1 MATAPKAYST
11 IDTVLK
17 AGSAQNSL
25 SKLCKIKSYPD
36 LGAAP
41 DNLET
46 TDLEDDQQ
54 TFVPGVKALDQM
66 EFTANYTPT
75 AYAAV
80 KASANTEQYYS
91 LEMGTGGAQGVFTW
105 TGQHDVYVNGGDV
118 NAVREMTIVVTPS
131 SAISASASGATGT
144 T

>member
-1 MATAPKAYST
+1 MSVAAKAYST

-17 AGSAQNSL
+17 AGSAANNVT
-25 SKLCKIKSYPD
+25 KICKIKSYPD

-46 TDLEDDQQ
+46 TDLEDTQH
-54 TFVPGVKALDQM
+54 TFVPGVRSMDQM
-66 EFTANYTPT
+66 EFTANYTPE
-75 AYAAV
+75 ADAAA
-80 KASANTEQYYS
+80 KASANREQYYE
-91 LEMGTGGAQGVFTW
+91 LDMGSAGAQGKFTW

-131 SAISASASGATGT
+131 SVITATVNGATT
-144 T
+144 

>member
-1 MATAPKAYST
+1 MSATPKAYST

-17 AGSAQNSL
+17 AGTTAGSLAQI
-25 SKLCKIKSYPD
+25 CKIKSYPD

-46 TDLEDDQQ
+46 TDLEDTQQ
-54 TFVPGVKALDQM
+54 TFVPGVRSMDQM
-66 EFTANYTPT
+66 EFTANYTPESF
-75 AYAAV
+75 AAA
-80 KASANTEQYYS
+80 KASANTEQYYA
-91 LEMGTGGAQGVFTW
+91 LEMGSNGSQGIFSW

-131 SAISASASGATGT
+131 SAITANVSGATT
-144 T
+144 

>member
-1 MATAPKAYST
+1 MSVAAKAYST

-17 AGSAQNSL
+17 AGSSANSVT
-25 SKLCKIKSYPD
+25 KLCKIKSYPD

-46 TDLEDDQQ
+46 TDLEDNQQ
-54 TFVPGVKALDQM
+54 TFVPGVRSLDQM
-66 EFTANYTPT
+66 EFTANYTPE
-75 AYAAV
+75 AYSSV
-80 KASANTEQYYS
+80 KSSANTEQYYA
-91 LEMGTGGAQGVFTW
+91 LEMGSAGAQGTFTW

-131 SAISASASGATGT
+131 SSIAFSASGATT
-144 T
+144 

>member
-1 MATAPKAYST
+1 MAGAAKAYST
-11 IDTVLK
+11 INTVLK
-17 AGSAQNSL
+17 AGAAAGSLAQ
-25 SKLCKIKSYPD
+25 LCKIKSYPD

-54 TFVPGVKALDQM
+54 TFVPGVKSMDSM
-66 EFTANYTPT
+66 EFTANFTPE

-80 KASANTEQYYS
+80 KNTANTEQYYA
-91 LEMGTGGAQGVFTW
+91 LEMGNGGAQGSFTW

-118 NAVREMTIVVTPS
+118 NAVREMTITVTPS
-131 SAISASASGATGT
+131 SAITFTAAS
-144 T
+144 

>member
-1 MATAPKAYST
+1 MSAAAKAYST

-17 AGSAQNSL
+17 AGSMAGSL
-25 SKLCKIKSYPD
+25 TQLCKIKSYPD

-46 TDLEDDQQ
+46 TDLEDEQQ
-54 TFVPGVKALDQM
+54 TFVPGVRSMDQM
-66 EFTANYTPT
+66 EFTANYTPE
-75 AYAAV
+75 AYATV
-80 KASANTEQYYS
+80 KSSANTEMYYA
-91 LEMGTGGAQGVFTW
+91 LEMGSGGAQGKFTW

-118 NAVREMTIVVTPS
+118 NAVREMTITITPS
-131 SAISASASGATGT
+131 SAITATTSGST

>member
-1 MATAPKAYST
+1 MSLAAKAYST

-17 AGSAQNSL
+17 AGSTSGSL
-25 SKLCKIKSYPD
+25 TKLCKIKSYPD

-54 TFVPGVKALDQM
+54 TFVPGVRSMDNM
-66 EFTANYTPT
+66 EFVANYTPE
-75 AYAAV
+75 AYSAV
-80 KASANTEQYYS
+80 KATANTEQYYA
-91 LEMGTGGAQGVFTW
+91 LEMGTNGAQGIFTW

-118 NAVREMTIVVTPS
+118 NAVREMTITVTPS
-131 SAISASASGATGT
+131 STISITTSGATT
-144 T
+144 

>member
-1 MATAPKAYST
+1 MSVAVKAYST

-17 AGSAQNSL
+17 AGSAANSVA
-25 SKLCKIKSYPD
+25 KLCKIKSYPD

-46 TDLEDDQQ
+46 M
-54 TFVPGVKALDQM
+54 G
-66 EFTANYTPT
+66 
-75 AYAAV
+75 
-80 KASANTEQYYS
+80 SA
-91 LEMGTGGAQGVFTW
+91 GAQGTFTW

-131 SAISASASGATGT
+131 SAIAFSASGATT
-144 T
+144 

>member
-1 MATAPKAYST
+1 MSLAAKAYST

-17 AGSAQNSL
+17 AGSTSGSL
-25 SKLCKIKSYPD
+25 TKLCKIKSYPD

-54 TFVPGVKALDQM
+54 TFVPGVRSMDNM
-66 EFTANYTPT
+66 EFVANYTPE
-75 AYAAV
+75 AYSAV
-80 KASANTEQYYS
+80 KATANTEQYYA
-91 LEMGTGGAQGVFTW
+91 LEMGTNGAQGTFTW

-118 NAVREMTIVVTPS
+118 NAVREMTITVTPS
-131 SAISASASGATGT
+131 STISITTSGATT
-144 T
+144 